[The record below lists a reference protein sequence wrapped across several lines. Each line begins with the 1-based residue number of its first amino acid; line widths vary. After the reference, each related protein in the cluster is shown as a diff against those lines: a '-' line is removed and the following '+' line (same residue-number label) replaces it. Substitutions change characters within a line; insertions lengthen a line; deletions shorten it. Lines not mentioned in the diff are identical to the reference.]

1 MDKVE
6 KLLAN
11 LDVDGL
17 EHTYI
22 VSCLQMAVDYCK
34 QQYEE
39 SGGEIDPLL
48 SADYVGLDDE
58 ADKFKLLDSFLKTL

>member
-1 MDKVE
+1 MDNVE

-11 LDVDGL
+11 LEVDSL

-34 QQYEE
+34 RQYEE
-39 SGGEIDPLL
+39 SSGEIDPLL
-48 SADYVGLDDE
+48 MGDYVGLEDE
-58 ADKFKLLDSFLKTL
+58 ADKFKLLEGFLKTL